1 MSNELKRV
9 QERLW
14 KKPEPVELSA
24 ERVELGVTDQVASLL
39 KQVQKTLAD
48 YNKADA
54 KIQAL
59 TKQLNDLYK
68 PINANKGYGGR
79 LTKIIDG
86 HQKTAEKLFKELG
99 VQMQGTDVQKQ
110 LAELYSLASQIDD
123 TMSNADL
130 AIKSIGK

>member
-1 MSNELKRV
+1 MTEWEKF
-9 QERLW
+9 ERMVSLRSE
-14 KKPEPVELSA
+14 K
-24 ERVELGVTDQVASLL
+24 VELGVMDQVSSLL

-59 TKQLNDLYK
+59 SKQINDLYK
-68 PINANKGYGGR
+68 PINANKGYAGR

-86 HQKTAEKLFKELG
+86 HQKNAEKLFKELG
-99 VQMQGTDVQKQ
+99 VPMQGSDLQKQ
-110 LAELYSLASQIDD
+110 LADLYSFAGQIDD
-123 TMSNADL
+123 TMSNAEN